1 MVKKKTKI
9 LGGIVYVKY
18 TMQDEVD
25 FPQQSR
31 HGETKTEKKRVT
43 FNERNC
49 PLPKKPSVV
58 GHSIFSQKLGQGK
71 TLTAVYF

>member
-49 PLPKKPSVV
+49 PLPQNPQLLAILFFHKS
-58 GHSIFSQKLGQGK
+58 
-71 TLTAVYF
+71 